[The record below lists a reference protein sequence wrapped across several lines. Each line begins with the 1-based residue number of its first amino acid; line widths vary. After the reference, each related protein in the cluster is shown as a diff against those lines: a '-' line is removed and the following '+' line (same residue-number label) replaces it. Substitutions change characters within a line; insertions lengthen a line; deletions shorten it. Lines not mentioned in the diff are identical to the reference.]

1 MTRTNQNAVI
11 DRLPPH
17 SVEAEEAVLGSVLID
32 PEAMHRVNS
41 FLKGDHFYI
50 VKHQWVWEACVGLLE
65 RHDPIDFVTVT
76 KELAARNQLDELGGP
91 AYISH
96 LINVVPTAIHA
107 EGYGQIVARTAR
119 RRKLLAAASEI
130 AQLAYDETCEDEE
143 VFDRAEQAVL
153 GTRPADQRHDAAHIA
168 HILTEYSAYVEYLY
182 EHRGQPL
189 GVPTG
194 LVDLDRLLGGLQ
206 KSDFDIVAARPGLG
220 KTSLMLNLA
229 LNASQRFH
237 QRVLIFSLEMSKE
250 QIVERLVAQQS
261 GIDSQRLRFGNLQ
274 DDDWPV
280 FVQTTSALSEAGV
293 WVDDTPGITAL
304 QLRSKARRIYAEHGL
319 DLIIVDYLQL
329 MGTDGRVENRN
340 QEISQMSRA
349 LKNLARE
356 LNVPVLVASQLSR
369 AVEQRADKRP
379 LLSDLRDSGAIEQD
393 GDVIMFIYRDGAYND
408 ACENPNLT
416 ELIIA
421 KHRKGPT
428 GTVELYWKASLTQ
441 FCSAVRR
448 EVQL

>member
-1 MTRTNQNAVI
+1 MSRSSQNVV

-17 SVEAEEAVLGSVLID
+17 SVEAEESVLGSVLID
-32 PEAMHRVNS
+32 PEAMQRIQS
-41 FLKGDHFYI
+41 FLTGEHFYI
-50 VKHQWVWEACVGLLE
+50 VKHQWVWEACVALLE

-107 EGYGQIVARTAR
+107 EGYGRIVERTAR
-119 RRKLLAAASEI
+119 RRKLLTAASEI
-130 AQLAYDETCEDEE
+130 AQLAYDETQDDEI

-153 GTRPADQRHDAAHIA
+153 GTRPADKRHDAVRIA
-168 HILTEYSAYVEYLY
+168 PLLTEYSAYVEYLY

-194 LVDLDRLLGGLQ
+194 LIDLDRLLGGLQ
-206 KSDFDIVAARPGLG
+206 KSDFDIIAARPGIG

-250 QIVERLVAQQS
+250 QIIERLVAQQS
-261 GIDSQRLRFGNLQ
+261 GIDSQRLRCGDLH
-274 DDDWPV
+274 DEEWPA
-280 FVQTTSALSEAGV
+280 FVQTTSALAEVGI
-293 WVDDTPGITAL
+293 WVDDTPGLTAL

-319 DLIIVDYLQL
+319 DLIMVDYLQL
-329 MGTDGRVENRN
+329 METGGRGENRN
-340 QEISQMSRA
+340 QEISQISRA

-356 LNVPVLVASQLSR
+356 LNVPLLVASQLSR

-379 LLSDLRDSGAIEQD
+379 MLSDLRDSGALEQD

-408 ACENPNLT
+408 TCENPNAT

-428 GTVELYWKASLTQ
+428 GTVELYWKPNLTT